1 MKYPVYF
8 SLGSNLGNRQQ
19 MLSKARELI
28 ESRISKI
35 EKASSVY
42 ESEAWGFNSEKPFLN
57 QVIKIST
64 ALPAIDILHEI
75 QKVES
80 ELGREKTEPGYKSRL
95 IDIDILL
102 YGDRVIRI
110 DDELIIPHSLMSDR
124 LFVLHPLAEIATDLK
139 HPEFNKT
146 IGQMLED
153 CRDTSWI
160 TKLDKGE

>member
-8 SLGSNLGNRQQ
+8 SLGSNLGNRKQ

-42 ESEAWGFNSEKPFLN
+42 ESEAWGFNSDKPFLN

-75 QKVES
+75 QKIES
-80 ELGREKTEPGYKSRL
+80 KLGREKTEPGYKSRL

-102 YGDRVIRI
+102 YGDQVIRI
-110 DDELIIPHSLMSDR
+110 EDELIIPHPLMSDR
-124 LFVLHPLAEIATDLK
+124 LFVLHPLAEVDTDLK

>member
-1 MKYPVYF
+1 
-8 SLGSNLGNRQQ
+8 
-19 MLSKARELI
+19 
-28 ESRISKI
+28 
-35 EKASSVY
+35 
-42 ESEAWGFNSEKPFLN
+42 GFNSDKPFLN

-75 QKVES
+75 QKIES
-80 ELGREKTEPGYKSRL
+80 KLGREKTEPGYKSRL

-102 YGDRVIRI
+102 YGDQVIRI
-110 DDELIIPHSLMSDR
+110 EDELIIPHPLMSDR
-124 LFVLHPLAEIATDLK
+124 LFVLHPLAEVDTDLK